1 MKKNITLQAAQYE
14 QNGYGKHNYVRF
26 TIDAQDQVTVNFHKS
41 RKAAENAAENDGSWR
56 AAQIM
61 TIKQAVAEYPEYF
74 C

>member
-26 TIDAQDQVTVNFHKS
+26 TIDAQEQITINYHKS
-41 RKAAENAAENDGSWR
+41 RRAAEIAAIKDGSSSD
-56 AAQIM
+56 ASIM
-61 TIKQAVAEYPEYF
+61 TIKQAIAAYPEYF